1 VVVVDPDINIY
12 DPSDVEFAIATRVL
26 GDRDVLMITNV
37 RGSSL
42 DPISAPDGTTTKIG
56 IDATMPLGAE
66 EEFVRVIE

>member
-1 VVVVDPDINIY
+1 
-12 DPSDVEFAIATRVL
+12 
-26 GDRDVLMITNV
+26 MITNV

-66 EEFVRVIE
+66 EEFVRVLE